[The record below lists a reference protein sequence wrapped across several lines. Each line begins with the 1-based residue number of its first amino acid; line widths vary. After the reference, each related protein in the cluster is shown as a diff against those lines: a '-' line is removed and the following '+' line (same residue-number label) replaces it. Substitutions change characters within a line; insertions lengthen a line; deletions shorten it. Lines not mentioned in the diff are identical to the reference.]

1 MTAASTIAAIST
13 PPGKG
18 GVAIIRISGDEALNI
33 ANSIF
38 KPKGKYAL
46 LSAPRR
52 QIYGDI
58 LRGCDVIDDGM
69 AIYFKAPFSYTGEDI
84 VEISCHGGMLI
95 TKEVL
100 TAALSAGAIPAEA
113 GEFTRRAYL
122 NGKLSLTDAEAIGL
136 LLEAESEAQ
145 IKLSRKSSRDKLTE
159 RLGAARTEL
168 TSLLSSIYARIDY
181 PDEDLGDFTDEQ
193 TLAAIKEIKEDLNLL
208 LDTYKTGRAIT
219 EGIKTSVL
227 GKPNVGKSTLY
238 NLLLGEDAAIVT
250 DIPGTTRDLLHA
262 NISLGDV
269 MLRITDTAGV
279 HESQDRVEKIGID
292 RSRDAAIQ
300 SDLVFVLF
308 DASRPLDDDDEAI
321 ISLSDTLSA
330 QRVAVLTKCD
340 LDFALSPSDTEKIN
354 KSFGNVLEISAK
366 QDSYKAKLDIIKITN
381 KLFTDEKIRIGDD
394 AIISSARQ
402 KASLTRAYEFLC
414 CASDA
419 LSAGMPQDAVSSDI
433 ELALG
438 AIGELDGRSVS
449 EAVVA
454 DIFSKF
460 CVGK

>member
-1 MTAASTIAAIST
+1 MTATSTIAAIST

-18 GVAIIRISGDEALNI
+18 GVAIIRISGDAALDI

-38 KPKGKYAL
+38 SPKGKHIL
-46 LSAPRR
+46 ESEPRR
-52 QIYGDI
+52 QLYGDI
-58 LRGCDVIDDGM
+58 LRGRDVIDDGM
-69 AIYFKAPFSYTGEDI
+69 ATYFKAPFSYTGEDM

-100 TAALSAGAIPAEA
+100 TAALCAGAIPAEA

-122 NGKLSLTDAEAIGL
+122 NGKLSLTDAEAIGM

-145 IKLSRKSSRDKLTE
+145 IKLSRKKSRDKFTE
-159 RLGAARTEL
+159 RLGAVRAAL

-193 TLAAIKEIKEDLNLL
+193 TLVAIKEIKEDLSLL

-219 EGIKTSVL
+219 DGVKASIL

-238 NLLLGEDAAIVT
+238 NLLIGEDAAIVT

-279 HESQDRVEKIGID
+279 HESEDRVEKIGIE
-292 RSRDAAIQ
+292 RSRDAAMQ
-300 SDLVFVLF
+300 SELAFILF
-308 DASRPLDDDDEAI
+308 DTSRPLDEEDEAI
-321 ISLSDTLSA
+321 ISLSRTLNA
-330 QRVAVLTKCD
+330 ERVAVLTKCD
-340 LDFALSPSDTEKIN
+340 LDFALSPKDTEIIRE
-354 KSFGNVLEISAK
+354 SFGSVLKISAK
-366 QDSYKAKLDIIKITN
+366 EDSDEAKRDIIKITN
-381 KLFTDEKIRIGDD
+381 ALFTDEKIKVGDD

-402 KASLTRAYEFLC
+402 KASLARAYDFLSS
-414 CASDA
+414 AYDA
-419 LSAGMPQDAVSSDI
+419 LESGMPQDAVSSDI

-449 EAVVA
+449 EAVVT